1 MNSDP
6 LNYIFGI
13 LRYISNNIS
22 ISNRNNVNNNNNN
35 LNDLII
41 KAFGPCVR
49 SILRKEAY
57 PDIFLIISCRWTISE
72 FIGLLKI
79 FELIPKYIESDV
91 ARLII
96 FDIYYQGTK
105 YKVHIGTDIYK
116 FTYFMNNKFGITCDN
131 LAIDFEGTISPIITH
146 HLVKGH
152 TNISWVTS
160 CIQDIMEKK
169 FRVIILEDIFSAD
182 RSNFGGAEAHMSP
195 FDKLI
200 LQNEIIENMG
210 HFGYEFDRENTKNL
224 TSNRLYSLITHMDV
238 KEYDTERDISM
249 SCCICREDYLENIDK
264 KTILI
269 GCHHDFH
276 VDCLKKWVNQNK
288 KSCPTCRTGLQFL

>member
-22 ISNRNNVNNNNNN
+22 ISNKNNKN
-35 LNDLII
+35 LEEQVI
-41 KAFGPCVR
+41 KAFGPCIR

-57 PDIFLIISCRWTISE
+57 PEIFLIISCRWTISE
-72 FIGLLKI
+72 FLGLLKV

-91 ARLII
+91 SKLIV
-96 FDIYYQGTK
+96 FDIYYQGMK
-105 YKVHIGTDIYK
+105 YKIHIGTDIFK
-116 FTYFMNNKFGITCDN
+116 FTYFMNNKFGLTCDN
-131 LAIDFEGTISPIITH
+131 LAIDFDGTLSPIISH

-152 TNISWVTS
+152 TNISWITS
-160 CIQDIMEKK
+160 CIQDIMSKK
-169 FRVIILEDIFSAD
+169 FRVIILEDIFND
-182 RSNFGGAEAHMSP
+182 RSINEPAISP

-200 LQNEIIENMG
+200 LQNEIIENIG
-210 HFGYEFDRENTKNL
+210 HFGYEFDTENTKNL
-224 TSNRLYSLITHMDV
+224 TSYQFYYLISHLDIKDYD
-238 KEYDTERDISM
+238 KEREISM
-249 SCCICREDYLENIDK
+249 SCCICREDYLENTDK

-276 VDCLKKWVNQNK
+276 IDCLKKWVNQNK
-288 KSCPTCRTGLQFL
+288 KSCPTCRNGIRFLS

>member
-22 ISNRNNVNNNNNN
+22 INTNNNIH
-35 LNDLII
+35 DRTI
-41 KAFGPCVR
+41 KAFGPCIR
-49 SILRKEAY
+49 SIIRKEAY

-79 FELIPKYIESDV
+79 FELIPKYVETDV
-91 ARLII
+91 ARLIV

-105 YKVHIGTDIYK
+105 YKVHMGTDIYK

-131 LAIDFEGTISPIITH
+131 LAIDFDGTISPIISH

-169 FRVIILEDIFSAD
+169 FRAIILEDIFAS
-182 RSNFGGAEAHMSP
+182 SVEPVMSP

-200 LQNEIIENMG
+200 LQHEIIENMG
-210 HFGYEFDRENTKNL
+210 YLGFEFDRENTKNL
-224 TSNRLYSLITHMDV
+224 TSHRFYDLISHTEV
-238 KEYDTERDISM
+238 KEYDREREISM
-249 SCCICREDYLENIDK
+249 GCCICREDYLENIDK

-288 KSCPTCRTGLQFL
+288 KSCPICRTGLQFL